1 MRGTQCL
8 FPNLGRMHKYWNL
21 PLHEQ
26 LSFNFLVKK
35 KYFHGNMGTNKIW
48 GAPQN
53 YTLRFF
59 SWGRSLK
66 IHIEIKRALFMFFSD
81 MCTYTYLC
89 FYSPCTSCGSVLIPV
104 FFFKCRLFLWYK
116 VIGIIS
122 VHTSLRLISA
132 LGSEFVNTYP
142 HFF

>member
-1 MRGTQCL
+1 MLVHCL
-8 FPNLGRMHKYWNL
+8 YVPMFPR
-21 PLHEQ
+21 
-26 LSFNFLVKK
+26 
-35 KYFHGNMGTNKIW
+35 KYFFSTRKLKESCLCKGRFQYMCIL
-48 GAPQN
+48 
-53 YTLRFF
+53 LRFF

-66 IHIEIKRALFMFFSD
+66 IHIEIKRALFMFFCD
-81 MCTYTYLC
+81 MCIYLC
-89 FYSPCTSCGSVLIPV
+89 FYLPCTSCGCVLIPS
-104 FFFKCRLFLWYK
+104 FFYKYRLFLCYK